1 MSESGI
7 IMTVGVVIALPLL
20 VLGRRIR
27 YGRDYR
33 LIAGYNRASSEEKLR
48 YDIEGLADHL
58 GNGLIS
64 LGVLCILIPGAWLL
78 GWQTFASVLLGI
90 FLLFAFITVVGGQ
103 KFLPHRQHPAPGTPR
118 GSFQR
123 LLQRTLP
130 ARAFAAIEAGT
141 RRWVVECK
149 CGALQDFW
157 DTGGIRYKAVGEQRM
172 LMACPSCQK
181 ASWQKIRKR
190 RPGET
195 KDRLAVWDEPVR
207 PTSWP

>member
-7 IMTVGVVIALPLL
+7 IMAAGVVIALPLL

-33 LIAGYNRASSEEKLR
+33 LVAGYNRASAEEKSK

-64 LGVLCILIPGAWLL
+64 LGVLCILMPGAWLL
-78 GWQTFASVLLGI
+78 GWQTFARILLGI
-90 FLLFAFITVVGGQ
+90 FLLFSFITVVGGQ

-118 GSFQR
+118 SGSQR

-130 ARAFAAIEAGT
+130 ARAFAALEAAT
-141 RRWVVECK
+141 RQWVAECK
-149 CGALQDFW
+149 CGAIQDFW
-157 DTGGIRYKAVGEQRM
+157 ETGGIRYKAVGEPRM
-172 LMACPSCQK
+172 LMSCPSCQK
-181 ASWQKIRKR
+181 LSMQKIRKR

-195 KDRLAVWDEPVR
+195 VA
-207 PTSWP
+207 

>member
-1 MSESGI
+1 MSESEI
-7 IMTVGVVIALPLL
+7 IMTAGVLIALPLL
-20 VLGRRIR
+20 VLGQRIR

-33 LIAGYNRASSEEKLR
+33 LVAGYNRASIEEKLR

-64 LGVLCILIPGAWLL
+64 LGVLCILMPGAWLL
-78 GWQTFASVLLGI
+78 GWETIARVLLGI

-123 LLQRTLP
+123 LLKRTLP

-141 RRWVVECK
+141 RQWVAECR
-149 CGALQDFW
+149 CGAIQDFW
-157 DTGGIRYKAVGEQRM
+157 ETGGIRYKAVGEPRS
-172 LMACPSCQK
+172 LMSCPRCQK
-181 ASWQKIRKR
+181 LSMQKIRKR
-190 RPGET
+190 RPGE
-195 KDRLAVWDEPVR
+195 A
-207 PTSWP
+207 SG